1 MCLLEVP
8 KCSAVEGGRE
18 LPLSTSFPLDLSIG
32 NKRAGREDMRKASVI
47 QKRDF
52 RVVGFGFLES
62 LELLFIFK

>member
-1 MCLLEVP
+1 
-8 KCSAVEGGRE
+8 
-18 LPLSTSFPLDLSIG
+18 
-32 NKRAGREDMRKASVI
+32 MRKASVV